1 MNEKLENYPTV
12 LNAAQLAEI
21 LNVSKATAYQL
32 LHMESFPTLRI
43 GKRLMVPKE
52 KMVRWIDENSG
63 GMCLGV

>member
-43 GKRLMVPKE
+43 GKRLMVPK
-52 KMVRWIDENSG
+52 
-63 GMCLGV
+63 